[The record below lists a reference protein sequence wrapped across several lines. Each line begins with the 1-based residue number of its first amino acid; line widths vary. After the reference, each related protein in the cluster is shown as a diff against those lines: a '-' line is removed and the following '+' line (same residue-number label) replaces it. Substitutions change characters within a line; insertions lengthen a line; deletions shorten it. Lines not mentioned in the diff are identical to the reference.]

1 MEVNTSFCVLLVFCN
16 ANIFEDMKAG
26 TQNTHIRMNIK
37 RGNLEMENLH
47 NSLLLH
53 ANI

>member
-26 TQNTHIRMNIK
+26 TKYTHIRMNIK
-37 RGNLEMENLH
+37 KGNLEMECLY
-47 NSLLLH
+47 NSLVLH